1 LDEWKCQVYEKTPFL
16 TLVVYWWLEMPDLRK
31 NTFSYFDVYW
41 MNGNVRF
48 EKTPFLTLVVYWVDG
63 NVRFAK
69 KHLFLLWWFIDGWK
83 YQVREKTPFFT
94 LMVL

>member
-1 LDEWKCQVYEKTPFL
+1 
-16 TLVVYWWLEMPDLRK
+16 MPDLRK

-94 LMVL
+94 LLSYGRRVE